1 MGLSHRKSFLFK
13 TNKSLPRNG
22 SCGPFLSF
30 VCVVVLHKERPL
42 NVEVIECGLLQVF
55 AITGIIEVMVN
66 CANYCLAAI
75 ITIITDYSHFPIL

>member
-1 MGLSHRKSFLFK
+1 MWAI
-13 TNKSLPRNG
+13 
-22 SCGPFLSF
+22 F
-30 VCVVVLHKERPL
+30 VFCLCEVEVVLHKERPL

-75 ITIITDYSHFPIL
+75 ITIITDYRVISLFCKYT